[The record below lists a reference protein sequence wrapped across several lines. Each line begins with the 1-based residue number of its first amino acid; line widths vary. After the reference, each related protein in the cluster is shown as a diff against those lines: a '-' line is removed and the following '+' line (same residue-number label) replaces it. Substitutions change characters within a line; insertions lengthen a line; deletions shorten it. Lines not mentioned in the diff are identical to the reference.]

1 MERKHKGKCPF
12 CNSEMAPEVI
22 EKTLSAEINVNVQL
36 VERLFINAEIYSVMT
51 TQKAD
56 YFTMTNCALHVV
68 NVF

>member
-36 VERLFINAEIYSVMT
+36 KHEKRESVSR
-51 TQKAD
+51 
-56 YFTMTNCALHVV
+56 
-68 NVF
+68 